1 MSDRPP
7 EKALAL
13 IHELPDAPRNWVVLD
28 RRLDGF
34 MARGL
39 GPHRT
44 LVVIS
49 SSQSV
54 PCPTDPERSESWH
67 HVSVS
72 IPGCTAKR
80 PPGLHDLPAWTE
92 MDWVRRHFIGEDRW
106 AYQVHAPPAEH
117 VDQYQVLHLWA
128 PCDGQARLPDFTC
141 GGTTL

>member
-1 MSDRPP
+1 MSDWPP
-7 EKALAL
+7 QPALAL
-13 IHELPDAPRNWVVLD
+13 VHELPGAPEAWTVLD

-39 GPHRT
+39 GPYRT

-54 PCPTDPERSESWH
+54 PSPSNPERSESWH

-72 IPGCTAKR
+72 LPGRTSKR
-80 PPGLHDLPAWTE
+80 SPGLNDLPVWAE
-92 MDWVRRHFIGEDRW
+92 MDWVRRRFIGEDRW
-106 AYQVHAPPAEH
+106 AYQVHAPAAEH

-128 PCDGQARLPDFTC
+128 PWDGQRRLPDFTC